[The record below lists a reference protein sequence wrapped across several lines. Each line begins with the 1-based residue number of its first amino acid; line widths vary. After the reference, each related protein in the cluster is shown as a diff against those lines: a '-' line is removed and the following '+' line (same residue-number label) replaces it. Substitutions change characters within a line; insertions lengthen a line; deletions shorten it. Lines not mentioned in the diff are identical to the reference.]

1 MKPASARRPEIIRM
15 FPDYADTVLWLD
27 GPIDY
32 GDTGLSTGLIVELQ
46 AWEQLFYDSLNR
58 NYDFRSRGL
67 EARFTR
73 EGIHL
78 AELISTEIGS
88 GHIIEYLG
96 AQSLNHPVLFQ
107 CPGTAANP
115 AAATCFDDL
124 VEAKL
129 RAARDMQEILKDEP
143 LYAYAP
149 LSESVFDPHG
159 ITGTS
164 GGPGKSK
171 K

>member
-1 MKPASARRPEIIRM
+1 MKPASARMPEIIRM

-32 GDTGLSTGLIVELQ
+32 EGTGLSTGLIAELQ
-46 AWEQLFYDSLNR
+46 AWEKLFYDSLNR
-58 NYDFRSRGL
+58 NYAFRSRGL
-67 EARFTR
+67 EAKFTR

-115 AAATCFDDL
+115 AAAECFDDL
-124 VEAKL
+124 VEDKL
-129 RAARDMQEILKDEP
+129 RSARDMQEILKDGP

-149 LSESVFDPHG
+149 LSDSVFDPRG

-164 GGPGKSK
+164 GRHRKGKK
-171 K
+171 